1 MLVAGHHLHE
11 PGQEWERAG
20 VGRWAEGGGEGGRVE
35 GWEWSCQVA
44 ANAEKSTGAL
54 CVYINMMKLYL
65 PIR

>member
-1 MLVAGHHLHE
+1 MNQARNGR
-11 PGQEWERAG
+11 ERG
-20 VGRWAEGGGEGGRVE
+20 WDGGRRGGGEGGRVE

-65 PIR
+65 PVR